1 MFIVVQLCSWLNLF
15 IGTPTMPSIQQKV
28 IRLGFGLTERFSTG
42 LAGRLAFRLFCRTP
56 SSRPTSEKARRA
68 LADAAPV
75 MARAEHVT
83 LATSSGTVACYRFA
97 PIAGEP
103 SETVFVVHGWGS
115 RTEHMLPIIEALR
128 AAGRAVVA
136 IDLPGHGASS
146 GRKLNMAIAVE
157 AVDAAWRQFGPLR
170 DDDRTFVRRGG
181 DRQCGGRIGC
191 ARARARKPDRLL
203 TISAPNSLPDF
214 FNQFADWVGLSGGGR
229 NVLFSEVGR
238 VTGSPLSDFVSA
250 RQIAEIGVPT
260 LVIHAHDDKEVPVDN
275 AYRLVGAGPHVQVF
289 WADGYGHRRILAG
302 RDVAQVI
309 VDFADQQT
317 GTDTKPGTEAF
328 APKADTVTHS

>member
-1 MFIVVQLCSWLNLF
+1 
-15 IGTPTMPSIQQKV
+15 MPSIQQKV
-28 IRLGFGLTERFSTG
+28 IRLGFGLTERFSPG

-157 AVDAAWRQFGPLR
+157 AVDAAWRQFGPFA
-170 DDDRTFVRRGG
+170 TMIGHSFGG
-181 DRQCGGRIGC
+181 AVIVNAAAGSV
-191 ARARARKPDRLL
+191 AHVPARKPDRLL

-238 VTGSPLSDFVSA
+238 VTGRPLSDFVSA